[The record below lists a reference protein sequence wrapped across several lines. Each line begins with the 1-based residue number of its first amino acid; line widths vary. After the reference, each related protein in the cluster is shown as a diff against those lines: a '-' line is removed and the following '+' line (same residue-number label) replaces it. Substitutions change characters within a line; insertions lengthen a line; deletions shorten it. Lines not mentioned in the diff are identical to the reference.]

1 MYTPL
6 HAAASSGQVSV
17 VKLLLEMGA
26 EVDAV
31 NCFGNTALHVACHNG
46 QDVVVT
52 ELLGYGAAIDA
63 VNNMGLVN
71 ITLLAIFKVSFCDY
85 SMYGVQCEQFALY
98 DNYYAI
104 DPV

>member
-31 NCFGNTALHVACHNG
+31 NCFGNTALHVSCHNG

-52 ELLGYGAAIDA
+52 ELLGYGAAINA
-63 VNNMGLVN
+63 VNNMGLVSF
-71 ITLLAIFKVSFCDY
+71 IFIY
-85 SMYGVQCEQFALY
+85 IGVALFTSIMHVHNMRKK
-98 DNYYAI
+98 NYI
-104 DPV
+104 ICNKET